1 MRAEISVDKA
11 AFDEVVGRMTNEA
24 ATRIAVLF
32 PEHFATAMRYTPLDE
47 ERETEDAPY
56 APSPPRP
63 VDIEAAK
70 MRVMEYLVEHVPP
83 GKPGPRS
90 EDVALKLH
98 MDGAIVKRALTAL
111 VKDGKAYVD
120 GVRRGA
126 RYTPRPHALLP
137 GGAVPAEGE

>member
-1 MRAEISVDKA
+1 MRAEISVNKA
-11 AFDEVVGRMTNEA
+11 AFDEVVGRMTNED

-32 PEHFATAMRYTPLDE
+32 PEHFATVMRYTPLDE
-47 ERETEDAPY
+47 EREQEEPAERR
-56 APSPPRP
+56 AAAP